1 MAKMRTIS
9 EIRLKSAADQ
19 SSNQMSSNQSSLT
32 MSSNQSSLTMS
43 SNQSSLTM
51 SSPQQGIGVSSPSA
65 GPGTLHLVSSLLFHP
80 EMDTEPD
87 PELIDNDYGGEDG
100 SIIAMIQSSRGPT
113 TCNLPTIPS
122 SPHLTSSA
130 TLVSMNQQSP
140 IGNCNTVPGSNPL
153 EDVKENLEP
162 SFPLPKIGGGGT
174 VGLRVAPSSP
184 NPSGHNMPQVAPS
197 VAADLLKFVEDP
209 SFGYV
214 DFAKRIPGGGAAR
227 RRSSG
232 KQQQQQGQTPS
243 GGVSEQ
249 QAPSGQQVAPSG
261 NVEPYYPTLRVQDH
275 SWDDQGYGFVNYFY
289 PEAGSLLDEKFKTA
303 HNMTYFTYVSN
314 FYVNYS
320 SNILIHF

>member
-9 EIRLKSAADQ
+9 EIRLKSAGDQ
-19 SSNQMSSNQSSLT
+19 SSNQSNFTISP
-32 MSSNQSSLTMS
+32 
-43 SNQSSLTM
+43 
-51 SSPQQGIGVSSPSA
+51 PQQAIAVSSPN
-65 GPGTLHLVSSLLFHP
+65 PTPPNLHLASSSSLLFHP

-100 SIIAMIQSSRGPT
+100 SIIAMIQSSRGPA

-122 SPHLTSSA
+122 SSNPTSSA
-130 TLVSMNQQSP
+130 TLLSSMNQQSP
-140 IGNCNTVPGSNPL
+140 IGTCNTVPGSNPL
-153 EDVKENLEP
+153 EDVKENVEP

-184 NPSGHNMPQVAPS
+184 NPNGHNMPQVAPS

-243 GGVSEQ
+243 GGVSGQ
-249 QAPSGQQVAPSG
+249 QTPPGQQAAPSGI
-261 NVEPYYPTLRVQDH
+261 VEPYYPTLRVQDH

-303 HNMTYFTYVSN
+303 HNMTYFT
-314 FYVNYS
+314 
-320 SNILIHF
+320 